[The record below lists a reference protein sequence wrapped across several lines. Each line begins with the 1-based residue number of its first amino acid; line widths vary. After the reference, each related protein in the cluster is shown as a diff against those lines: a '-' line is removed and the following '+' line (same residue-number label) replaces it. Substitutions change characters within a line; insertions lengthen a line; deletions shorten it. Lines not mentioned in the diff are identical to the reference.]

1 MKEKMK
7 KLISVIVPIYKV
19 EKYLN
24 RCVES
29 IVNQTYK
36 DLEIILVDDGSPDG
50 CPQICDEYAL
60 KDSRIKV
67 IHKENGGVIS
77 ARQAGLRVATG
88 DYVGFVDSD
97 DYIEPDMYEKIAN
110 VIEKHSPDM
119 VACNFFFDYSDKSV
133 KSEQIFNREYY
144 SREELE
150 KEIFPY
156 MLYNPP
162 YYHFG
167 VYPCCW
173 AKVFK
178 RELLE
183 QVLYGVTSKIRIGED
198 AAVTYP
204 CLLKASS
211 LAFVE
216 SSLYHYRVNDVS
228 MTKAYDK
235 NLENTINIPIKILSN
250 VFSGEASLV
259 GQIDYYKLYM
269 FEFVIRNEANEN
281 CKKTKSETKK
291 TFSKFLDDDTFVKSI
306 KKMDVN
312 ALPRKTKLLQKAIID
327 RSPDGVYA
335 YCKALKLAHKLRKM

>member
-1 MKEKMK
+1 MNP
-7 KLISVIVPIYKV
+7 LFSLIVPIFNVEEFLKV
-19 EKYLN
+19 CLD
-24 RCVES
+24 S

-67 IHKENGGVIS
+67 IHKDNGGLMS

-88 DYVGFVDSD
+88 DYVGFVDGD

-119 VACNFFFDYSDKSV
+119 VACNFFLDYSDKSV
-133 KSEQIFNREYY
+133 KSEQILNREYY

-162 YYHFG
+162 YYRFG

-183 QVLYGVTSKIRIGED
+183 QVLFGITSKIKIGED
-198 AAVTYP
+198 AAFTYP

-250 VFSGEASLV
+250 AFSGEASLLS
-259 GQIDYYKLYM
+259 QIDYYRLYM

-281 CKKTKSETKK
+281 CKKTKGEIKK
-291 TFSKFLDDDTFVKSI
+291 TFNKFLDDDTFVESI
-306 KKMDVN
+306 KKIDVN
-312 ALPRKTKLLQKAIID
+312 ALPQKAKFLQKAVINKN
-327 RSPDGVYA
+327 SEGVYA